1 MKRLLIVTMV
11 LVLSGTFLSAQ
22 TMTDYEAVQHLVVSE
37 RMYRVSHRNAE
48 LAQCYA
54 EDAEIN
60 TSWQRGGVGSFVG
73 GAPAEAAAASLPNV
87 NRCNPPLIHL
97 NGDRAFVEYPST
109 TTRGVMV
116 HGVEAVLTSYMRL
129 LYQVEKRNG
138 EWKITK
144 MTSLNEWDE
153 LSPAIPGQDLHINP
167 TDVKDLRISYRWLAY
182 TRKLAGGEVS
192 PDEPGTDRPE
202 DVKRLYTEFNN
213 WLNHITMKDFELK
226 NKETGKMLRGT
237 LYRPESEEKVP
248 LIIAS
253 HELGSDGFRP
263 WWVNY
268 ANHWVNVGYA
278 VVCFDFSGGG
288 ERSRS
293 EGKTTDMSVLTE
305 VSDLEQV
312 FAEAKQWDFVD
323 NKRIFLVGGSQGG
336 GVSTIVAARHPKE
349 VAALVLLYPA
359 FHLPDDL
366 RVRYP
371 DPAKWP
377 ESDDRGMITIGRHY
391 IEDMYNYDYQ
401 ADMRAYSGPVLIVHG
416 NVDQVVPL
424 KGSQEAVGI
433 FPNARLHIIK
443 GAGHVFMTDSQ
454 QQEFLQI
461 ADEFLLQVIK

>member
-1 MKRLLIVTMV
+1 
-11 LVLSGTFLSAQ
+11 
-22 TMTDYEAVQHLVVSE
+22 
-37 RMYRVSHRNAE
+37 
-48 LAQCYA
+48 
-54 EDAEIN
+54 
-60 TSWQRGGVGSFVG
+60 
-73 GAPAEAAAASLPNV
+73 
-87 NRCNPPLIHL
+87 
-97 NGDRAFVEYPST
+97 
-109 TTRGVMV
+109 MV

-167 TDVKDLRISYRWLAY
+167 ADVKDLRISYRWLAY

-226 NKETGKMLRGT
+226 NETTGKMLRGT
-237 LYRPESEEKVP
+237 LYRPEGKEKVP

-268 ANHWVNVGYA
+268 ASHWANEGYA
-278 VVCFDFSGGG
+278 VLCFDFSGGG
-288 ERSRS
+288 QRSRS
-293 EGKTTDMSVLTE
+293 EGKTTEMSVMTE

-312 FAEAKQWDFVD
+312 FAEAKRWNFIDPD
-323 NKRIFLVGGSQGG
+323 RIILVGGSQGG
-336 GVSTIVAARHPKE
+336 GVSTVVAARHPKE
-349 VAALVLLYPA
+349 VAALMLLYPA

-366 RVRYP
+366 RMRYP
-371 DPAKWP
+371 DPANWP
-377 ESDDRGMITIGRHY
+377 ETDDRGMITIGRRY

-401 ADMRAYSGPVLIVHG
+401 ADMRTYGGPVLIAHG
-416 NVDQVVPL
+416 DVDQVVPL
-424 KGSQEAVGI
+424 KGSQEAIGI

-461 ADEFLLQVIK
+461 ADEFLLQVIKYFSINSK